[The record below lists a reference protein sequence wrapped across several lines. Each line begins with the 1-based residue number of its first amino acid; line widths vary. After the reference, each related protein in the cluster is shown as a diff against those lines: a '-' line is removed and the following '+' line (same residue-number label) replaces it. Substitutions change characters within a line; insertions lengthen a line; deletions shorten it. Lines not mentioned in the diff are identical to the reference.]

1 MVAVTDTTTGIA
13 PGVYEMSAAEYH
25 ADPVPGGS
33 LSSSGARK
41 LLAPSCPAL
50 YQHSL
55 THPQAPRKEFDLGH
69 AVHTLVLGV
78 GARPVLVDEPRWDTA
93 ATKAELA
100 EIRAAGDVPLKA
112 AEYDLAHAMAGAVLQ
127 HPTAGRLFMPGTGE
141 PEQAYIWR
149 DEVTGTWCRALLD
162 WSRPGRIVD
171 LKTTADPSPEGI
183 RKSVYNFGYHQQQS
197 WYQDA
202 QRAVDGVDPEFDF
215 VFVGKAPP
223 HLVTVVRLTPDA
235 VRLGGARNLRARLTY
250 ADCQRTGVWP
260 DYGDDTHYLSLPPWA
275 EARDAEEYL

>member
-1 MVAVTDTTTGIA
+1 MVDVTDTAMIA

-55 THPQAPRKEFDLGH
+55 AHPQPPRKEFDLGH

-78 GARPVLVDEPRWDTA
+78 GAQPVLVDEPRWDTA
-93 ATKAELA
+93 DTKARLR

-112 AEYDLAHAMAGAVLQ
+112 AEYDLVHAMAGAVLQ
-127 HPTAGRLFMPGTGE
+127 HPTAGWLFAPGSGE

-149 DEVTGTWCRALLD
+149 DEVTGIWCRALLD
-162 WSRPGRIVD
+162 WSRPGHIVD
-171 LKTTADPSPEGI
+171 LKTTSDPSPEGI
-183 RKSVYNFGYHQQQS
+183 RKSVHDFGYHQQQS

-202 QRAVDGVDPEFDF
+202 QRAVDGIDPEFTF
-215 VFVGKAPP
+215 VFVGKQPP

-235 VRLGGARNLRARLTY
+235 VRLGGARNLRARLIY

-260 DYGDDTHYLSLPPWA
+260 GYGDDTHYLSLPPWA
-275 EARDAEEYL
+275 ESRDAEEYL